1 MNKNI
6 SIEEA
11 LQNADNVAEIM
22 DEEDLDHLASDIID
36 WYDTDLDSR
45 SKWEKMQQGY
55 LELSTQVV
63 KNKTFPWPNSA
74 NVKYPLLTVACI
86 QFNARAYKSIM
97 PNAKVAKARVIGH
110 DPDGS
115 KQEIADRISMHMS
128 YQLVE
133 QMETWEEEL
142 DKLTLVL
149 PICGNAF
156 RKTYRGNGSN
166 VSELV
171 LPQDLVVN
179 YYAKSI
185 EQAQVKTHKQLMP
198 RNTVIENQRLGTFLD
213 IDLDLSTDVPDPQKG
228 PNTDD
233 AHGMTA
239 PSTLEGAEED
249 LLLECHCFLDL
260 DDDGYKEPYFVTVHR
275 ESEKV
280 LRVVPRF
287 DSGDIVRNNEGLV
300 AKITPYEYFTNYVFV
315 PDPVSGVYGLGFGS
329 LIGPLNETSDTL
341 INQLLDSGTLY
352 NLPSG
357 FLARG
362 IRIKDGNKALRPGE
376 WRHVNSTGDDLRKSI
391 VPLPVRQPSDVLF
404 QLLSL
409 MLSAGKELSSITDLM
424 KGESPGQNQPY
435 STTSAMLEQGLM
447 VYSSIYKRMYRALKK
462 ELKKLYNLNK
472 KYVTGQEYFSVIDSD
487 KNEVKGQVSNT
498 DYNTPYTDVIP
509 AADPN
514 IVADAQNLAKSEA
527 LIPFIQMGTVNKQVA
542 TKRALQAQ
550 GQEGID
556 ELMQMPPPQPD
567 FDQQIEMQKLEIQ
580 KAQLMGEQQLEEM
593 KTQYRA
599 ARDAASATK
608 TKVDTMVSQ
617 QRMELDK
624 VKEAFH
630 QEMEEAKLALEEAK
644 LHLNEKEV
652 QVNALLEDKK
662 IREQNTVKYNPE
674 TKKLEK

>member
-1 MNKNI
+1 MKKTI
-6 SIEEA
+6 SVEEV
-11 LQNADNVAEIM
+11 LQSADNVAEIM
-22 DEEDLDHLASDIID
+22 DEQDLSTLAYDVVG
-36 WYDTDLDSR
+36 WYERDLDSR
-45 SKWEKMQQGY
+45 TGWEKKQQGY
-55 LELSTQVV
+55 LELATQVV
-63 KNKTFPWPNSA
+63 KNKTFPWPNAA

-110 DPDGS
+110 DPEGR
-115 KQEIADRISMHMS
+115 KQEIADRIGMHMS
-128 YQLVE
+128 YQLIE

-156 RKTYRGNGSN
+156 RKTYRGADSN

-179 YYAKSI
+179 YYSKSI
-185 EQAQVKTHKQLMP
+185 EQAQIKTHKQLMP
-198 RNTVIENQRLGTFLD
+198 RNTLIENQRLGIFLD
-213 IDLDLSTDVPDPQKG
+213 VDLDLSSDLPDTQKG
-228 PNTDD
+228 PNTDK
-233 AHGMTA
+233 AHGIEPPA
-239 PSTLEGAEED
+239 TLDGAEED
-249 LLLECHCFLDL
+249 LLLECHCYLDI
-260 DDDGYKEPYFVTVHR
+260 DGDGYKEPYFVTVHK
-275 ESEKV
+275 ESLKV

-287 DSGDIVRNNEGLV
+287 DLDDIKRNSEGLV

-357 FLARG
+357 FLSRG
-362 IRIKDGNKALRPGE
+362 IRVRDGNKALRPGE

-391 VPLPVRQPSDVLF
+391 VPLPVRAPSDVLF

-409 MLSAGKELSSITDLM
+409 MLTAGKELSSITDLM
-424 KGESPGQNQPY
+424 RGESPGQNQPY

-447 VYSSIYKRMYRALKK
+447 VYSSIYKRIYRALKK
-462 ELKKLYNLNK
+462 ELKKLHSLNK
-472 KYVTGQEYFSVIDSD
+472 KYLDSEEYFSVIDSE
-487 KNEVKGQVSNT
+487 KNEVRGMVT
-498 DYNTPYTDVIP
+498 PEDYNTPYTDVIP

-527 LIPFIQMGTVNKQVA
+527 LIPFIQMGTVNPQVA

-550 GQEGID
+550 GQEGIA
-556 ELMQMPPPQPD
+556 ELMQMPEPQPD

-608 TKVDTMVSQ
+608 TKVDTMITQ

-630 QEMEEAKLALEEAK
+630 QEMEEAKLALEAAK
-644 LHLNEKEV
+644 LRLDEKEI
-652 QVNALLEDKK
+652 QVKALLEDKK
-662 IREQNTVKYNPE
+662 IREQNTIKYNPE
-674 TKKLEK
+674 SKKLEK